1 MKIAFFGVKNW
12 EKKIIEEQITNL
24 ENFGI
29 GIFES
34 EVQDDLELAT
44 QYEILSVFIYSRIDK
59 KTLDKLPNLRMIATR
74 STGFDHIDMM
84 NAKKEILSLKQCLFM
99 VQER

>member
-34 EVQDDLELAT
+34 EVQDDLELAA
-44 QYEILSVFIYSRIDK
+44 QYEILSVFIY
-59 KTLDKLPNLRMIATR
+59 
-74 STGFDHIDMM
+74 
-84 NAKKEILSLKQCLFM
+84 
-99 VQER
+99 